1 MKTGASRVS
10 FWSAILA
17 SVEVTKH
24 VTPHSLGIGRSHGAH
39 WRGLRG
45 RPSLRA
51 PPPVFLP
58 PPPSWTGLYVGINA
72 GYTWSANN
80 SVNTA
85 AILGSCNPLF
95 LVCSAT
101 PNFSVTSASLATF
114 SAPANTNGFIGGG
127 QIGYNYQFNNS
138 FVAGIEVDIQGVA
151 GAHGSSSIESS
162 LGNPNFPISPFDQS
176 ASVSRS
182 LDYLGTVRGRLGF
195 LITPALL
202 VYGTGGL
209 AYGQTSS
216 STSISQFVENAG
228 SSVQPNPFLLSA
240 AFPIR
245 ASLDRWRRRRM
256 VVCAQLGVKVE
267 YLYYDIRNTTYS
279 LSSLVGIGGPGSA
292 VIGSVFTPPFRNP
305 QLVSRAYRSRRLEL
319 SIQLV
324 GSGPVVAKY

>member
-1 MKTGASRVS
+1 MLRRILLASAGVMTFTGAA
-10 FWSAILA
+10 FAADL
-17 SVEVTKH
+17 
-24 VTPHSLGIGRSHGAH
+24 
-39 WRGLRG
+39 
-45 RPSLRA
+45 PSRA

-58 PPPSWTGLYVGINA
+58 PPPSWTGLYVGVNA

-127 QIGYNYQFNNS
+127 QIGYNYQFNS
-138 FVAGIEVDIQGVA
+138 SVVAGIEADIQGVA
-151 GAHGSSSIESS
+151 GAHGSSSIGSS
-162 LGNPNFPISPFDQS
+162 LGNPNFPTSPFDQS

-228 SSVQPNPFLLSA
+228 SSVQPNPFSSFGSISNTRVGWTAGGGGEWLFAPNWSA
-240 AFPIR
+240 
-245 ASLDRWRRRRM
+245 
-256 VVCAQLGVKVE
+256 KVE
-267 YLYYDIRNTTYS
+267 YLYYDLGNATYS
-279 LSSLVGIGGPGSA
+279 LSPLVGIGGPGSA
-292 VIGSVFTPPFRNP
+292 VIGSVFSTALP
-305 QLVSRAYRSRRLEL
+305 QSTTRFTGSIVRAGLNYHFNWW
-319 SIQLV
+319 
-324 GSGPVVAKY
+324 GPGPVVAKY